1 MKTNSYWM
9 RKLNGAE
16 FKVMRLQ
23 ESPTANDAVDC
34 PERVVSYL
42 RDQTKNSNLY
52 NPDVENMMVIYLNT
66 RMKPIGWQIISTGTL
81 DTLLVHPR
89 EIFKGAIIVNSSAI
103 VLAHNHPSGDPQPS
117 EADIKVTRDLIKAGE
132 LLRIPVQDH
141 MVLGNTTD
149 TSKGYCSLREL
160 GYFYN

>member
-1 MKTNSYWM
+1 M

-23 ESPTANDAVDC
+23 ESPTENDVVDC

-42 RDQTKNSNLY
+42 RDQMKNSNLY

-117 EADIKVTRDLIKAGE
+117 EADIKVTRDLIRAGE

>member
-1 MKTNSYWM
+1 MKNNSYWM
-9 RKLNGAE
+9 QKLNGAE

-23 ESPTANDAVDC
+23 ESPTENDVIDC
-34 PERVVSYL
+34 PELVVAYL
-42 RDQTKNSNLY
+42 REQMKSSTQY
-52 NPDVENMMVIYLNT
+52 NPDVENLMVTYLNT
-66 RMKPIGWQIISTGTL
+66 RHRPIGWQVISTGTI

-89 EIFKGAIIVNSSAI
+89 EIFKGAIVVNSASI
-103 VLAHNHPSGDPQPS
+103 VLAHNHPSGDATPS
-117 EADIKVTRDLIKAGE
+117 EADIKITRNLIKAGE

-141 MVLGNTTD
+141 LVLGNTTA